1 MSSIADNL
9 RTLRTL
15 KRMTQAEL
23 SELSNVSKTYINRI
37 EKGVYVNV
45 SLDVLNKLSSA
56 LECTI
61 TDLNGDFELEKRA
74 NLLAET
80 MLARDPDRSVSS
92 LILDKLIKE
101 NLIDENFVIDDNL
114 KKILEEAIKFDARIN
129 NNLKKKGSGK

>member
-45 SLDVLNKLSSA
+45 SLDVLNKLASA
-56 LECTI
+56 LECNL
-61 TDLNGDFELEKRA
+61 TDLNGDFEPEKRA
-74 NLLAET
+74 NLLTET
-80 MLARDPDRSVSS
+80 MLFRDPDRSVSS

-101 NLIDENFVIDDNL
+101 NLIDENFKIDDNL

-129 NNLKKKGSGK
+129 NNLKKKGSSE